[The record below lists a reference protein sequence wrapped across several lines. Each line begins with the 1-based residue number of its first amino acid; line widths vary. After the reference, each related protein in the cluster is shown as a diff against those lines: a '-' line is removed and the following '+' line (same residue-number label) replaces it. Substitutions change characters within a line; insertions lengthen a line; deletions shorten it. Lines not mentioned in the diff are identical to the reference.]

1 MQEPN
6 ITYSIQ
12 TVAVRD
18 ILGDDYFQ
26 HRVSTLDKS
35 VSDLREK
42 IRAGAKCK
50 KVDLLKKPGGKFQP
64 IAGFQRVAAT
74 RLELGED
81 ATIKARVYCGLS
93 KAEAMRISVLSN
105 KFHGTPLNQKDRRN
119 AVRCLLREDPHM
131 TDAEIHDLTG
141 ASLRTV
147 AYQRG
152 KVPGAET
159 TVRRGRD
166 GKFKS
171 AKPKKKTIA
180 GNEVAKVEP
189 QPIESSA
196 KEPDPELVFGDG
208 FFEPEATGSD
218 QNAPTSP
225 EVFAIP
231 QLDEAEKAS
240 VPELSTLSKICRMQA
255 RELERRADF
264 IDKLNHRSFFTAAE
278 LDLIRYVAED
288 AEALEPVDS
297 PHWDERSEQLKA
309 VCIFISGLLATDD
322 EELQVVS

>member
-6 ITYSIQ
+6 ITFTIQ

-18 ILGDDYFQ
+18 ILADDYFQ
-26 HRVSTLDKS
+26 HRVSTHDKS

-42 IRAGAKCK
+42 IRSGVRFDN
-50 KVDLLKKPGGKFQP
+50 VDLLEKPDGKYQI
-64 IAGFQRVAAT
+64 IAGFQQTMAT

-81 ATIKARVYCGLS
+81 ATIQARVYCGLS

-105 KFHGTPLNQKDRRN
+105 KFNGTPLNRKERRN

-141 ASLRTV
+141 VSLRTV

-152 KVPGAET
+152 QVPGAET

-171 AKPKKKTIA
+171 AKPKKTIA

-196 KEPDPELVFGDG
+196 KEPDRQLVFGG
-208 FFEPEATGSD
+208 EFLEPKALAQDENTHIS
-218 QNAPTSP
+218 S
-225 EVFAIP
+225 EKIEIP
-231 QLDEAEKAS
+231 QLDKGDIGS

-264 IDKLNHRSFFTAAE
+264 IEKLNHKSFFTEAE
-278 LDLIRYVAED
+278 LELIRYVAED
-288 AEALEPVDS
+288 AEALESVDS

-309 VCIFISGLLATDD
+309 VCIFISGLLATDN